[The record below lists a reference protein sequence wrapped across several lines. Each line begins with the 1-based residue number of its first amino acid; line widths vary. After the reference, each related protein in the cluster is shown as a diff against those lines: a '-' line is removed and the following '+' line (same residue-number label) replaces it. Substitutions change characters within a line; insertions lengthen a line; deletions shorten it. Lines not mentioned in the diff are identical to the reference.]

1 MTRLELALMRLSRA
15 LRGAGCLKLADYAIF
30 GSTAL
35 ILRGIIDREPG
46 DIDVFVSRRAWGLL
60 LADPEWVV
68 ETPNAGDPPIL
79 SHKGRRGCDDIHL
92 NLFFAWRDDMVEIN
106 PLELIWGDAGEMVV
120 SERYGGWRCATVA
133 EVLRHKEAA
142 LSYGSAAVQKHRPDI
157 RACRIHLGLDPVV
170 LT

>member
-1 MTRLELALMRLSRA
+1 MTRLELALMSLA
-15 LRGAGCLKLADYAIF
+15 KHLRNAGCWKLSDYCIF
-30 GSTAL
+30 GSTTL

-46 DIDVFVSRRAWGLL
+46 DIDVFVSRRAWGAL
-60 LADPEWVV
+60 LADPDWVV

-79 SHKGRRGCDDIHL
+79 SHKGAHEDSIHL
-92 NLFFAWRDDMVEIN
+92 NLFFAWGDDMVEIN
-106 PLELIWGDAGEMVV
+106 PLELIWGDAGEQVV
-120 SERYGGWRCATVA
+120 SERYGSWRCATVA